1 MIREFQGIKPKIH
14 PSVFVEESAIIIGN
28 VEIGEG
34 SSVWFNAVIRGD
46 VNTIRIGHQ
55 TNIQDLSMLHV
66 TKDVYPLVI
75 GNEVTV
81 GHSVTLHGC
90 TVKDRCLIGMGANV
104 LDGAVIGEECII
116 GSGALVTEKMVVPP
130 KTLVVG
136 VPAKP
141 KRDLTEK
148 ELAFLRASAL
158 NYFHYAQVYLRERD
172 G

>member
-1 MIREFQGIKPKIH
+1 MIRDFQGIRPKVH
-14 PSVFVEESAIIIGN
+14 PSVFVEESAIIIGD

-66 TKDVYPLVI
+66 TKDVYPLFI

-148 ELAFLRASAL
+148 ELAFLRTSAL
-158 NYFHYAQVYLRERD
+158 NYFHYAQIYLRERES
-172 G
+172 